1 MTLSRGD
8 VAPTY
13 LVRMGGQAVQLDHQA
28 EFLIE
33 HVVIRGLVAFGV
45 PGLAN
50 SRWQAVCSFHLV
62 QVSPFEDRVATC
74 IDWAR
79 SAG

>member
-1 MTLSRGD
+1 
-8 VAPTY
+8 
-13 LVRMGGQAVQLDHQA
+13 MGGQAVQLDHQA
-28 EFLIE
+28 ELFVE
-33 HVVIRGLVAFGV
+33 HVVIRGLFPVDV